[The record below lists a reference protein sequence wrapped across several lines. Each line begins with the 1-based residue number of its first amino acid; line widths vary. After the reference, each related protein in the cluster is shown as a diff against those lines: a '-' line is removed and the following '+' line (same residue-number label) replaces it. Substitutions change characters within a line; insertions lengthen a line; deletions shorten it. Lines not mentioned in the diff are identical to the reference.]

1 MAISFAQSER
11 STLGVE
17 WELQLIDVDSED
29 LRQCAQAI
37 ITQVSA
43 QYPGNTLVHGEMLRN
58 TVELVS
64 RKQTRVRDA
73 IADLNEGLEMLE
85 PITSALRVDL
95 TSAGSHPFANPAH
108 QRVSDSKRYA
118 ELVNRTQFWGRQML
132 IFGTHVHVGIEE
144 RSKVLPLLL
153 HSARANPSPDG
164 LVTLLG
170 GNGHGLL
177 RQSRDGF
184 PAASHGGCP
193 PVVYP
198 LGGIGT
204 LHSRHDA
211 HRHHF
216 EF

>member
-17 WELQLIDVDSED
+17 WELQLIDIDSED

-37 ITQVSA
+37 ITQVCA

-95 TSAGSHPFANPAH
+95 TSAGGFRLKTLCRIGQSHPVLGSPNA
-108 QRVSDSKRYA
+108 D
-118 ELVNRTQFWGRQML
+118 FW
-132 IFGTHVHVGIEE
+132 H
-144 RSKVLPLLL
+144 
-153 HSARANPSPDG
+153 AC
-164 LVTLLG
+164 
-170 GNGHGLL
+170 
-177 RQSRDGF
+177 SRWD
-184 PAASHGGCP
+184 
-193 PVVYP
+193 
-198 LGGIGT
+198 
-204 LHSRHDA
+204 
-211 HRHHF
+211 
-216 EF
+216 